1 MGKRHADVLE
11 SIDKILENGDYRSLC
26 IPTTYKVEGQK
37 REYKEYLL
45 TKDGFTMYMF
55 NIQGYNDFKLAYINK
70 FNEMA
75 EQLKANTPQLS
86 LKNQIYID
94 IIGAESEVET
104 ALAIRRLEHEVIR
117 PLEDK
122 AEYFDE
128 LVDKDLHTNFRDTAK
143 EFGMR
148 QTDFIEWLLEKS
160 YVYRDQKGNLK
171 PTAKS
176 MNEEYMA
183 LKESINR
190 HNGLAIV
197 QTLIT
202 AKGRAAFRR
211 FLKLK

>member
-1 MGKRHADVLE
+1 MFLE

-26 IPTTYKVEGQK
+26 ISTTYKVEGQK

-104 ALAIRRLEHEVIR
+104 ALAIRRL
-117 PLEDK
+117 
-122 AEYFDE
+122 
-128 LVDKDLHTNFRDTAK
+128 
-143 EFGMR
+143 
-148 QTDFIEWLLEKS
+148 
-160 YVYRDQKGNLK
+160 
-171 PTAKS
+171 
-176 MNEEYMA
+176 
-183 LKESINR
+183 
-190 HNGLAIV
+190 
-197 QTLIT
+197 
-202 AKGRAAFRR
+202 
-211 FLKLK
+211 